1 MREVR
6 FQHLGVFAFQAEEG
20 TPAASM
26 PGQVGP
32 KTRQKRREAIMAAQ
46 AEISEEW
53 LSGFEGRTMDVLVDA
68 PHPEWPGLHVGRT
81 WFQSPEI
88 DGVTYV
94 SGPGVKPGAMV
105 KAVIEETKIYDLVG
119 LVG

>member
-1 MREVR
+1 
-6 FQHLGVFAFQAEEG
+6 
-20 TPAASM
+20 
-26 PGQVGP
+26 
-32 KTRQKRREAIMAAQ
+32 
-46 AEISEEW
+46 
-53 LSGFEGRTMDVLVDA
+53 VDA

-105 KAVIEETKIYDLVG
+105 KAVIEETKIYDLVALAG
-119 LVG
+119 